1 MREVTV
7 PLDTLSWLVSQAEE
21 MVRHEHQYD
30 NDMCDRVNELITDV
44 DDHVHAQLNDR
55 HEQRRYTGRADVYA
69 AEDALR
75 VSRDRRQHYGAAD
88 QSERRALTSA
98 LETVERLQAESDDLV
113 FRVDMDEVRAVLR
126 GVLDGTLVRLTA

>member
-30 NDMCDRVNELITDV
+30 DDNRVNEIITDT
-44 DDHVHAQLNDR
+44 DDLIYTQLDR
-55 HEQRRYTGRADVYA
+55 YEYRRYTDRADVYDA
-69 AEDALR
+69 HDALR
-75 VSRDRRQHYGAAD
+75 VSRDRREHYGAAD

-98 LETVERLQAESDDLV
+98 LETAERLQAESDDLV

>member
-30 NDMCDRVNELITDV
+30 DDDRVNEIITDT
-44 DDHVHAQLNDR
+44 DDLVYTQLNDR
-55 HEQRRYTGRADVYA
+55 HEQRRYTDRADVYDA
-69 AEDALR
+69 HDALR
-75 VSRDRRQHYGAAD
+75 VSRDRREHYGAAD

-98 LETVERLQAESDDLV
+98 LETAERLQAESDDLV

>member
-1 MREVTV
+1 MREVTI
-7 PLDTLSWLVSQAEE
+7 PLDTLSWLVNQTEE

-30 NDMCDRVNELITDV
+30 DDNRVNEIITDT
-44 DDHVHAQLNDR
+44 DDLVYTQLDR
-55 HEQRRYTGRADVYA
+55 YEYRRYAARADVYA

-113 FRVDMDEVRAVLR
+113 FRVDMDEVREVLR

>member
-30 NDMCDRVNELITDV
+30 DDDRVNEIITDT
-44 DDHVHAQLNDR
+44 DDLVYTQLNDR
-55 HEQRRYTGRADVYA
+55 HEQRRYTDRADVYDA
-69 AEDALR
+69 HDALR
-75 VSRDRRQHYGAAD
+75 VSRDRREHYGAAD

>member
-30 NDMCDRVNELITDV
+30 DDNRVNEIITDT
-44 DDHVHAQLNDR
+44 DDLVYTQLDR
-55 HEQRRYTGRADVYA
+55 YEYRRYTDRADVYDA
-69 AEDALR
+69 HDALR
-75 VSRDRRQHYGAAD
+75 VSRDRREHYGAAD

-98 LETVERLQAESDDLV
+98 LETAERLQAESDDLV